1 MQPNGTPEG
10 QQTLDEFVGGTDVE
24 VVIAGYSESTAV
36 SSLLAAFESLNISA
50 TLPALHTPLLNSAA
64 LTVLP
69 TTGHA
74 NDTAHVSVSLANPF
88 TADLVI
94 TKVESNVTFHD
105 ITLGTIDMPVT
116 FSSKGKASTDSPD
129 LDLQLNMDPRA
140 LFTVTRI
147 LAEEVGLDTDQLDAI
162 VALGGYQYLN
172 GVGGSKSKR
181 EDVEKRDNLFTCVS
195 LSSSRSACQ
204 HDADGSPSAAGST
217 SRATSTRRSRS

>member
-24 VVIAGYSESTAV
+24 VVIAGYRESTAV

-88 TADLVI
+88 TAALDI
-94 TKVESNVTFHD
+94 TEVRSNVTFKG
-105 ITLGTIDMPVT
+105 ITLGTIDTPT
-116 FSSKGKASTDSPD
+116 SFSSKGNATTDSPA
-129 LDLQLNMDPRA
+129 LDLNLNMDPQS
-140 LFTVTRI
+140 LFTVTRL
-147 LAEEVGLDTDQLDAI
+147 LAEEAGLSTEQLDAI
-162 VALGGYQYLN
+162 VQLGGYHYLD
-172 GVGGSKSKR
+172 GVGARS
-181 EDVEKRDNLFTCVS
+181 VAEKRDNIFTCAF
-195 LSSSRSACQ
+195 SAS
-204 HDADGSPSAAGST
+204 DWWE
-217 SRATSTRRSRS
+217 